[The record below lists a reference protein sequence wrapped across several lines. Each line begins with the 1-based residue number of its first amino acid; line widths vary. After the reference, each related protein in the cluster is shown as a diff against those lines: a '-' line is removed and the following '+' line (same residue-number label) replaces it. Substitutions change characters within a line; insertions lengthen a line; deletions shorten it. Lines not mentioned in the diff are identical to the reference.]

1 MTYLV
6 DLIMLLL
13 KVDCCIRQRRLKHNM
28 PTLPSYLAYGSTTF
42 EDAPTVCRFDTDSF
56 KIGIG
61 TFASYCMANNPN
73 LFDNLKPTPVQQSVE
88 GISAGLDIVGK
99 GTFVFDI
106 EDDNGSTIPSE
117 SMTAC
122 TYLI

>member
-1 MTYLV
+1 
-6 DLIMLLL
+6 
-13 KVDCCIRQRRLKHNM
+13 M

-56 KIGIG
+56 KIGID
-61 TFASYCMANNPN
+61 TFASYCMANNLN

-88 GISAGLDIVGK
+88 GISAGLDIVGRVHLFLTSK
-99 GTFVFDI
+99 TTMAA
-106 EDDNGSTIPSE
+106 SIPSE

-122 TYLI
+122 MYLI